1 VDYNPSPKVNLSYA
15 INFGALFGANL
26 VGRWATWLLAQY
38 PEAQAKM
45 QTEIDAVLGDRM
57 PTYDDMKSLEQVPL
71 RQNEIVYRL
80 FH

>member
-1 VDYNPSPKVNLSYA
+1 M
-15 INFGALFGANL
+15 
-26 VGRWATWLLAQY
+26 AQY